1 MSKSCFS
8 PVRETHGWCAE
19 QYGTLPVPG
28 TEISI
33 HNIENPEQTVSI
45 GERGELWIRGPQV
58 MSGYWEQ
65 SEETDQ
71 TLRDGWLRTG
81 DVGYMDE
88 EGHLFLVD
96 RIKDLILCSGYNV
109 YPRTIEEAINLHPT
123 VSEVTVIG
131 IPDDYRGEAP
141 KAFVRLQDGMTL
153 TETELLD
160 FLADK
165 LSVIERP
172 SMIEFRAELP
182 KTMIGKLSKKELV
195 EEETQRTQG

>member
-1 MSKSCFS
+1 MYKRQVNKEGSI
-8 PVRETHGWCAE
+8 G
-19 QYGTLPVPG
+19 LPVPG
-28 TEISI
+28 TEITI
-33 HNIENPEQTVSI
+33 HDIENSEQTVPV

-58 MSGYWEQ
+58 MSGYWQ
-65 SEETDQ
+65 RPEETEE

-109 YPRTIEEAINLHPT
+109 YPRNIEEAINLHPA
-123 VSEVTVIG
+123 VAEVTVIG

-141 KAFVRLQDGMTL
+141 KAFIRLQDGMTL
-153 TETELLD
+153 TETEVLD
-160 FLADK
+160 FLTDK

-195 EEETQRTQG
+195 EEETQRTLG